1 MGFGQAGYRPRVRL
15 RRSDPAQPGLGRRRC
30 GRGFTYLGV
39 DGRPLT
45 RPGDLARCRDL
56 VIPPAWKDVWI
67 CPDPQGH
74 LQATGV
80 DVAGRRQYL
89 YHPLWRERRDR
100 RKFNHV
106 REVAQRLPR
115 LRRRVGTDL
124 GDACLSRRRVLALA
138 ARLIDRGLFRVGGDE
153 YPTHGVATLLASHV
167 RRDGTTITFRYAA
180 KGGVE
185 RECTVRDRAASA
197 AIRALLRHRRGRQ
210 RLLAFRDDNHGW
222 REVHAADINDYL
234 RAASGLDMTAKDL
247 RTWHATVVAA
257 VGLARQGPAR
267 SKSAARRA
275 VARVMR
281 DVAEE
286 LGNTPTI
293 ARASYVDPV
302 VIESYLRGATIEAE
316 RSGPAAER
324 AVLNLLND

>member
-1 MGFGQAGYRPRVRL
+1 MGTRRAGYRQRVRL
-15 RRSDPAQPGLGRRRC
+15 RRSDPSQPGLGRRRC
-30 GRGFTYLGV
+30 GRGFRYLGV

-45 RPGDLARCRDL
+45 RSADIARCRAL

-67 CPDPQGH
+67 CADPQGH

-106 REVAQRLPR
+106 REVAARLPR
-115 LRRRVGTDL
+115 LRRRVGVDL
-124 GDACLSRRRVLALA
+124 GEADLSRHRILALA
-138 ARLIDRGLFRVGGDE
+138 TRLIDRGLFRVGSDE
-153 YPTHGVATLLASHV
+153 YPTHGVATLQASHV
-167 RRDGTTITFRYAA
+167 KRDGTAITFRYAA

-185 RECTVRDRAASA
+185 RECTVRDGAAA
-197 AIRALLRHRRGRQ
+197 AAVGALLRHRRGRQ
-210 RLLAFRDDNHGW
+210 RLLAFRDENRW
-222 REVHAADINDYL
+222 RDVHAADINDYL
-234 RAASGLDMTAKDL
+234 RTASGMDMTAKDL

-257 VGLARQGPAR
+257 IGLARQGPPR

-275 VARVMR
+275 VASVMR

-293 ARASYVDPV
+293 ARASYVDPTV
-302 VIESYLRGATIEAE
+302 VELYLRGTTIETE
-316 RSGPAAER
+316 RAGPAAEK
-324 AVLNLLND
+324 AVLDLLND

>member
-1 MGFGQAGYRPRVRL
+1 
-15 RRSDPAQPGLGRRRC
+15 
-30 GRGFTYLGV
+30 
-39 DGRPLT
+39 
-45 RPGDLARCRDL
+45 
-56 VIPPAWKDVWI
+56 VWI
-67 CPDPQGH
+67 CTDPQGH

-106 REVAQRLPR
+106 RAVAQRLPR

-124 GDACLSRRRVLALA
+124 RDTDLSRQRVLALA

-153 YPTHGVATLLASHV
+153 YPTHGVATLQASHV
-167 RRDGTTITFRYAA
+167 RRDGTEVTFKYPA

-185 RECTVRDRAASA
+185 RECTVRDRAAA
-197 AIRALLRHRRGRQ
+197 ATVRVLLRHRRGRQ
-210 RLLAFRDDNHGW
+210 RLLAFRDGSGRW

-234 RAASGLDMTAKDL
+234 RTASGMDMTAKDL

-257 VGLARQGPAR
+257 LGLARRGPAR

-275 VARVMR
+275 VASVMR
-281 DVAEE
+281 EVADE
-286 LGNTPTI
+286 LGNTATI
-293 ARASYVDPV
+293 ARASYVDPTV
-302 VIESYLRGATIEAE
+302 VESYLRGTTIEAD
-316 RSGPAAER
+316 RAGPAAEK
-324 AVLNLLND
+324 AVLDLLSE